1 MGGRGASSG
10 RKSGGVFLD
19 TRLKIGRH
27 KAEIAMAHWLY
38 ENFGG
43 SIRVIN
49 DQKNVA
55 QKNPDYLWN
64 GKYWDLKTI
73 SSEKAADYAIRHGIK
88 QIKDNPGGV
97 ILDYVGTTLNK
108 LELMN
113 TIDRRVRRSQ
123 ESDLAIIVVHKKK
136 ILFNKKYKKR

>member
-10 RKSGGVFLD
+10 RESGGVFLD

-49 DQKNVA
+49 DQKGVA
-55 QKNPDYLWN
+55 KKNPDYLWN

-73 SSEKAADYAIRHGIK
+73 SNEKAADGAIRHGVK
-88 QIKDNPGGV
+88 QIKENPGGL
-97 ILDYVGTTLNK
+97 ILDYAGATLDKSK
-108 LELMN
+108 LIEIMDN
-113 TIDRRVRRSQ
+113 RVRRHP
-123 ESDLAIIVVHKKK
+123 ENAIRIIVVRDGKLA
-136 ILFNKKYKKR
+136 IDKKYKKR